1 MNHPEDSRDVI
12 AEEKITFS
20 VRVTGTQPLSY
31 QWDSKPLGNDWQ
43 PLPSG
48 GDRIRGV
55 DTTTLTI
62 TSVQKSHEGRYR
74 CTVTNC
80 AGSEASDTAELT
92 VGKLD
97 LINYLNWVD
106 HHLVSHSQTAESP
119 QISTQPQD
127 LVETVTVAVFTVQA
141 TGTEPLAYCWEWKP
155 QGHDEWKVLSNG
167 VDEVQ
172 GADTA
177 TLTIAGLQKS
187 HEGSYRCTVT
197 NCAGRMASESANLTL
212 GM

>member
-1 MNHPEDSRDVI
+1 MSHPEDSRDVI

-48 GDRIRGV
+48 GDRIRGA

-62 TSVQKSHEGRYR
+62 TSVQKSHEGSYR

-97 LINYLNWVD
+97 FVYYI
-106 HHLVSHSQTAESP
+106 H
-119 QISTQPQD
+119 
-127 LVETVTVAVFTVQA
+127 
-141 TGTEPLAYCWEWKP
+141 
-155 QGHDEWKVLSNG
+155 
-167 VDEVQ
+167 
-172 GADTA
+172 
-177 TLTIAGLQKS
+177 
-187 HEGSYRCTVT
+187 
-197 NCAGRMASESANLTL
+197 
-212 GM
+212 